1 MRRILAT
8 LFLAATVLSGCIAP
22 GGTQSEV
29 VVSPY
34 DRRSHEAIFSDADIE
49 RNFRA
54 EMLRRSE
61 LSGPTHIRLHA
72 YNGLALV
79 TGEAPTEQLRDWAI
93 NLARIIPGVK
103 QVHDYIRIGKLS
115 SEASRRQD
123 AQLKQSLQNALIQ
136 VPPIKGFHP
145 SQINIVTEQ
154 GVVYLLGLVR
164 RNEANAAINKI
175 RGVGGVKEVV
185 TVFTYIGK

>member
-8 LFLAATVLSGCIAP
+8 LFLAATVLSGCVVP
-22 GGTQSEV
+22 GGTESGV

-34 DRRSHEAIFSDADIE
+34 DRRSREAIFSDADIE

-54 EMLRRSE
+54 EMLRRTE
-61 LSGPTHIRLHA
+61 LSVPTHVNLHA

-79 TGEAPTEQLRDWAI
+79 TGEAPTEQLRDWAV

-103 QVHDYIRIGKLS
+103 QVHDYIRIGKPG
-115 SEASRRQD
+115 SEASRRKD
-123 AQLKQSLQNALIQ
+123 AQLQKSLQSALLQ
-136 VPPIKGFHP
+136 MPPIKGFHP
-145 SQINIVTEQ
+145 SQIHIVAEQ

-175 RGVGGVKEVV
+175 RGIGGVKEIV